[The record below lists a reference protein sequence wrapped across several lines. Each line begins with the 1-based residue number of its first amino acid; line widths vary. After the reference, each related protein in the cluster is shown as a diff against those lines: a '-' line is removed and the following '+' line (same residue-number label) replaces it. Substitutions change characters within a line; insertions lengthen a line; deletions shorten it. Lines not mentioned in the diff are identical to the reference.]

1 MSLRLTMRVIFLL
14 AVSLLLLTSF
24 SLAQESDSVPTLVP
38 PTPLPQPDTSF
49 DMPLQTVSTLATM
62 LERGFVRVG
71 VLYNEPPYS
80 ELSIRGEVIGYE
92 ADVARAIAEL
102 WEIDVEFVQVTRL
115 NGIEKLQAGDI
126 DWLMASTVHRRE
138 LDNSV
143 EFSQT
148 YRVGSQAVMVRA
160 EDNAEMLTN
169 LVNRNIAYVIGTE
182 GERALQEWQSASGIP
197 VSTQMFL
204 TLDQAFSALVNQQV
218 DAVVARRS
226 RLRNVS
232 ANQPELIKLLA
243 EPIQPESHAIALT
256 RQDRHLRNMLNRT
269 LQYLLQEGTLETLH
283 NQYFPSE
290 DFAFDALPQW
300 ANIGEDAPNPRQSPT
315 NITYPTQYVVPRLQN
330 DRTLRVAGLLEPP
343 ADASQ
348 AQRRVYD
355 FHQSLLQAMVSRW
368 NVNLQFVSGEPVD
381 LLNNG
386 QADIALG
393 LPLDWQ
399 YVADVDFS
407 APYLLHG
414 DRLMV
419 PTNSGVES
427 FNDLRGQWVGVL
439 NNEEGAAERAQGWA
453 DSINVRINIYTTNEN
468 DAAFTLLVESNA
480 DVIYADSLKLIR
492 HLTENPGS
500 LTLTPRWYSREYM
513 ALALPTNDLDWRLLV
528 DYTLQDMFRDGT
540 LETLLQT
547 VIPPNSD
554 PPSFDVWYGQSS
566 LTGF

>member
-315 NITYPTQYVVPRLQN
+315 NITYPTQYVVPRLQ
-330 DRTLRVAGLLEPP
+330 TTVHCVL
-343 ADASQ
+343 Q
-348 AQRRVYD
+348 D
-355 FHQSLLQAMVSRW
+355 FWSLLPMPAKP
-368 NVNLQFVSGEPVD
+368 NV
-381 LLNNG
+381 
-386 QADIALG
+386 
-393 LPLDWQ
+393 
-399 YVADVDFS
+399 
-407 APYLLHG
+407 
-414 DRLMV
+414 
-419 PTNSGVES
+419 
-427 FNDLRGQWVGVL
+427 
-439 NNEEGAAERAQGWA
+439 
-453 DSINVRINIYTTNEN
+453 
-468 DAAFTLLVESNA
+468 AFTIS
-480 DVIYADSLKLIR
+480 ISLYYKQWCR
-492 HLTENPGS
+492 VG
-500 LTLTPRWYSREYM
+500 M
-513 ALALPTNDLDWRLLV
+513 
-528 DYTLQDMFRDGT
+528 
-540 LETLLQT
+540 
-547 VIPPNSD
+547 
-554 PPSFDVWYGQSS
+554 
-566 LTGF
+566 